1 MRIVLN
7 LSDSADR
14 QVLFEFLKPVP
25 VENRRTLFYH
35 QWAVTQLLQHPS
47 RQPPVNALNK
57 CHKYNSFRLELS
69 GKYYLELFIRNAV
82 GIEVDNIELADI
94 HRGQKLQIVTLQ
106 VNALKFFQV
115 HPEHVY
121 PSLCSFFYRSPY

>member
-7 LSDSADR
+7 LSDSADS
-14 QVLFEFLKPVP
+14 QVLFEFLKAVP
-25 VENRRTLFYH
+25 IEDRRTLSNH
-35 QWAVTQLLQHPS
+35 QWAVPKGLEHPA
-47 RQPPVNALNK
+47 RQAAVKALNK

-69 GKYYLELFIRNAV
+69 GKYYLQLLVWNTV

-94 HRGQKLQIVTLQ
+94 HRGQKLQIVTTQ
-106 VNALKFFQV
+106 VNALKFLQV

-121 PSLCSFFYRSPY
+121 SSLGSLFYLSPY